1 MKPSSKEIAN
11 KRISAMSK
19 EQVEKVLVF
28 MADIE
33 TKNTSSK
40 QQANEHHRK

>member
-33 TKNTSSK
+33 AKKTSSK
-40 QQANEHHRK
+40 QQADEHHRK